1 MNILIMLKNNFLK
14 LKSALFAGIGGAL
27 LLILIF
33 TSVNDLG
40 KEAEQRSTSISVGL
54 IDNDNSELSKSLKLY
69 LEKKQN
75 MIVKQDS
82 YENLSNLLLDRRISV
97 IIEVPESFQLQ
108 ALNGNMQNLIFTA
121 LDDYENSAFTQA
133 YLNTFMQGADI
144 LSKSADGDL
153 DKLKESL
160 SNSNEF
166 NTKLNTKSLDATTNA
181 SLVSE
186 FQFQFTAGFFMML
199 IFSIGIIFSLSIS
212 KDKYSGTYFRIKA
225 TPIKP
230 VDYIIGTS
238 IYGLFTMLLF
248 YSGLIIYIGI
258 FNIDIGFPLWLAF
271 LIFTLFS
278 LFALGFSI
286 LLALLNLSNNAISTI
301 ILGFG
306 TISNI
311 LGGAYFPISDEVGS
325 IKNLSIL
332 MPNYWL
338 MDIIRGVQENP
349 DYNILPA
356 ILILSLY
363 VVLIYLI
370 TSVIFAN
377 NTRKS

>member
-33 TSVNDLG
+33 TSVNGLG

-225 TPIKP
+225 TP
-230 VDYIIGTS
+230 
-238 IYGLFTMLLF
+238 
-248 YSGLIIYIGI
+248 
-258 FNIDIGFPLWLAF
+258 
-271 LIFTLFS
+271 
-278 LFALGFSI
+278 
-286 LLALLNLSNNAISTI
+286 
-301 ILGFG
+301 
-306 TISNI
+306 
-311 LGGAYFPISDEVGS
+311 
-325 IKNLSIL
+325 
-332 MPNYWL
+332 
-338 MDIIRGVQENP
+338 
-349 DYNILPA
+349 
-356 ILILSLY
+356 
-363 VVLIYLI
+363 
-370 TSVIFAN
+370 
-377 NTRKS
+377 